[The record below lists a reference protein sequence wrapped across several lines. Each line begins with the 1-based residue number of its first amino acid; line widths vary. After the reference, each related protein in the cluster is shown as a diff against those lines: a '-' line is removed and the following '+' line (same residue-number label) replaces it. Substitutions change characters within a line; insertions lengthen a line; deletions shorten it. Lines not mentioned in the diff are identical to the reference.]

1 MRIFGRVLITA
12 LCVAGMVAASALPTF
27 ADEKGNLTDFSSMT
41 AVTGNAVG
49 TFNDRGIKGG
59 GLPWVISSGAG
70 TVSHDGTVDVTV
82 SGLII
87 VVAPVNGK
95 NPIGL
100 FKATVSCLT
109 PEGVVN
115 VSTGTAFAS
124 PTGDS
129 HIHGVVALPHP
140 CKAPIIFVA
149 AATGQWFAMS
159 NPDAQP

>member
-1 MRIFGRVLITA
+1 MRIFGRVIITA
-12 LCVAGMVAASALPTF
+12 LCVAGLIGASAIPTF

-41 AVTGNAVG
+41 PVTGGAVN

-59 GLPWVISSGAG
+59 GLPWVISSGSG

-87 VVAPVNGK
+87 VVPPVNGI
-95 NPIGL
+95 NPVGM

-109 PEGVVN
+109 PDGVVN
-115 VSTGTAFAS
+115 VSTATAPAS
-124 PTGDS
+124 LAGNS

-149 AATGQWFAMS
+149 APSGQWFAMS
-159 NPDAQP
+159 NPDSQP